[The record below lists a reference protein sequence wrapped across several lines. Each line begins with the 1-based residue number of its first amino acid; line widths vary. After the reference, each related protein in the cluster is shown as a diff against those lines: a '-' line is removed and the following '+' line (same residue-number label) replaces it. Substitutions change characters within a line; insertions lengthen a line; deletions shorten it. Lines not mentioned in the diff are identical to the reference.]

1 MDCES
6 MAALLDLDQ
15 LRTFVAI
22 AESGSFTR
30 AADMVFRTQSAV
42 SMQMRRLEERVG
54 KPLFTRDGRNSRL
67 SEEGVKLLG
76 YARKMLRL
84 NDETLAVFDDAALS
98 GHVRLGTPDD
108 YADRFLPEILA
119 RFARSNPQV
128 EVTVVCAPTPVLAD
142 HLKSNQLDLAII
154 TYMPD
159 QRPAEM
165 IRREPLY
172 WVTSSR
178 HHQHEEGVLPLAL
191 GRATCEWRRSA
202 IAALERNGQTHRVLY
217 SSWNSTAVGA
227 TVLAGLAVAV
237 LPESAIRPGMRI
249 LTEAEGFPELPSC
262 NIGLLRSW
270 HHWTPLMDALACH
283 ISESLGNVTVDE
295 TLAIANPL
303 SAAE

>member
-1 MDCES
+1 

-30 AADMVFRTQSAV
+30 AADTVFRTQSAV

-84 NDETLAVFDDAALS
+84 NDETLAVFDESALS

-128 EVTVVCAPTPVLAD
+128 EVAVECAPTPVLAE
-142 HLKSNQLDLAII
+142 HLKSNELDLAII
-154 TYMPD
+154 TYIPD

-178 HHQHEEGVLPLAL
+178 HHQHEEEVLPLAL
-191 GRATCEWRRSA
+191 GRATCEWRGSA
-202 IAALERNGQTHRVLY
+202 IAALERSARAHRVLY

-227 TVLAGLAVAV
+227 TVLAGLAVSV
-237 LPESAIRPGMRI
+237 LPESAIRHGMRI

-283 ISESLGNVTVDE
+283 ISESLGNVTVKE
-295 TLAIANPL
+295 TLQIAKPMA
-303 SAAE
+303 AAE

>member
-1 MDCES
+1 

-30 AADMVFRTQSAV
+30 AATTVFRTQSAV
-42 SMQMRRLEERVG
+42 SMQMRRLEDRIG
-54 KPLFTRDGRNSRL
+54 KSLFTREGRNSRL
-67 SEEGVKLLG
+67 SEEGVKLLV

-84 NDETLAVFDDAALS
+84 NDETLAMFDDAALT

-119 RFARSNPQV
+119 RFSRSNPQV
-128 EVTVVCAPTPVLAD
+128 EVTVVCAPTPVLVD
-142 HLKSNQLDLAII
+142 FLKSNELDLAII
-154 TYMPD
+154 TYMPEKS
-159 QRPAEM
+159 PAEM

-178 HHQHEEGVLPLAL
+178 HHQHEEEVLPLAL
-191 GRATCEWRRSA
+191 GRANCDWRGSA
-202 IAALERNGQTHRVLY
+202 ISALERAAQAHRVLY

-227 TVLAGLAVAV
+227 TVLAGLAVSV

-283 ISESLGNVTVDE
+283 ISESLGNVTVTE
-295 TLAIANPL
+295 TLASTKPL
-303 SAAE
+303 AAAE

>member
-1 MDCES
+1 

-30 AADMVFRTQSAV
+30 AADTVFRTQSAV

-67 SEEGVKLLG
+67 SEEGLKLLG

-84 NDETLAVFDDAALS
+84 NDETLAVFDDSALS
-98 GHVRLGTPDD
+98 GSVRLGTPDD

-128 EVTVVCAPTPVLAD
+128 EVAVECAPTPVLTNQ
-142 HLKSNQLDLAII
+142 LKSNELDLAII
-154 TYMPD
+154 TYIPE
-159 QRPAEM
+159 QHPAEM

-178 HHQHEEGVLPLAL
+178 HHQHEEEVLPLAL
-191 GRATCEWRRSA
+191 GRPTCEWRGSA
-202 IAALERNGQTHRVLY
+202 IATLERGARAHRVLY

-227 TVLAGLAVAV
+227 TVLAGLAVSV

-283 ISESLGNVTVDE
+283 ISESLGNVTVKE
-295 TLAIANPL
+295 TLQIAKPL
-303 SAAE
+303 TAAE